1 MMLAKGLTRQS
12 GTSGGNCECHQ
23 PATSFF
29 TILADVCTP
38 QNVRHYKGALLAGI
52 DDVSNSPLKI
62 NKDHCSPLY
71 PKNTHTSQ
79 PYKNVNP
86 KWAPSLSYFSPHH
99 PPLSLSLI
107 LFASSLSL
115 SLSLSLNARLPRG
128 QDSCCRWRLHSLSL
142 SRHGAMT
149 AMGPSGRER

>member
-1 MMLAKGLTRQS
+1 MLAKGLTRQS

-107 LFASSLSL
+107 LFTSFL

-142 SRHGAMT
+142 DT
-149 AMGPSGRER
+149 GP